1 MPPASLKQEIVPVRA
16 ITADQVD
23 HTYGIIL
30 LTVKNQ
36 ALGSAMDDLAP
47 AVGPGTVIV
56 PFENGMSHLD
66 RLNERFGRQ
75 TVLGGVVK
83 VATTLDERGNVV
95 RLTPWASL
103 AIGTQRTAQPVD
115 LAEVA
120 KVLDVEG
127 YDFAVSTDIVTDMWA
142 KWSFIATVGA
152 LTCLLRGTIGEIV
165 AVPGGPDVALGVLD
179 ETVLTAAAC
188 GFPVPVADIE
198 ATRAAITANG
208 SGLASSMY
216 RDLTASHATE
226 VEPILGDLV
235 DRAEARGIDTPVLR
249 LAVTLLR
256 VYEKRLLN
264 AEQPRSEV
272 RISTVRRIRRLERR

>member
-1 MPPASLKQEIVPVRA
+1 VRDEIVPVRA
-16 ITADQVD
+16 VTADQVD

-30 LTVKNQ
+30 LTVKN
-36 ALGSAMDDLAP
+36 P
-47 AVGPGTVIV
+47 GPRLRHGRPCPSRRPRTVIV

-83 VATTLDERGNVV
+83 VATTLDERGNIV

-103 AIGTQRTAQPVD
+103 TIGTQPTPQPVD

-127 YDFAVSTDIVTDMWA
+127 HDFAVSTDIVTDMWA
-142 KWSFIATVGA
+142 KWSFIATIGA

-165 AVPGGPDVALGVLD
+165 AVPAGADVAQAVLD

-198 ATRAAITANG
+198 ATQATITANG

-226 VEPILGDLV
+226 LEPILGDLV
-235 DRAEARGIDTPVLR
+235 DRAQARGIDTPILR
-249 LAVTLLR
+249 LAVMQLR
-256 VYEKRLLN
+256 VYENRLLN
-264 AEQPRSEV
+264 AEQPSSEV
-272 RISTVRRIRRLERR
+272 RISTVRRIRRLGLR